1 MRTAFMLIL
10 GLGLMQASA
19 ATKDAAIKKDKDDLQ
34 GTWSVISV
42 TSDGKVT
49 DVVKLLN
56 AKVIFQG
63 DKVSGKVIRLG
74 KDNETPY
81 RLDPTQ
87 KVKAI
92 DFVHSDGAATPA
104 IYDLNENK
112 LKICSNQP
120 KAPRPTTFVSKQGS
134 GNVLIILRRDR

>member
-1 MRTAFMLIL
+1 MRTAYLLVL
-10 GLGLMQASA
+10 GLGMMQTTA
-19 ATKDAAIKKDKDDLQ
+19 ATKEAAVKKDKDALQ

-42 TSDGKVT
+42 TTDGKDADVT
-49 DVVKLLN
+49 KLLN

-63 DKVSGKVIRLG
+63 DKVTGKVIRLG
-74 KDNETPY
+74 KDNETPFKI
-81 RLDPTQ
+81 DPTL
-87 KVKAI
+87 KMKAI
-92 DFVHSDGAATPA
+92 DFLHGDGAATPG

-120 KAPRPTTFVSKQGS
+120 KAPRHTTFDSKQGS